1 MIIARICFIFL
12 VLPGLISGCA
22 LMDEGASKKP
32 ATSGFTATPAS
43 YYSTSKA
50 KYLGTKYKD
59 NLDRIVERI
68 VRSPKTASLQFA
80 NNISS
85 VGGIGFFTH
94 SATKTPDERYLEVVL
109 ATPETFETKG
119 EYSEKIH
126 QLFSRYGFDLLS
138 SLSGDS
144 EIYQDRELS
153 GYGLNLA
160 WRTVI
165 TEPSGNRVGMARAII
180 YFPKDKV
187 RRFLREEIKQ
197 NDLLQ
202 DAVIFG
208 EEENGPLALV
218 SYRPQNPQPYF
229 RPAIRE
235 DNLASLSTETKPART
250 TTAPSPAKEPAGKI
264 NQKAE
269 SEKKETAAKE
279 VAPRLAAKPSPSD
292 TKAEVKATPPAAPK
306 NSPTNSPANGISNSS
321 GERAVPPRDNVG
333 AEEITHGAAAETAGP
348 VAPAAELKPEP
359 SLVPPPQAAP
369 APVVSA
375 PAPIVAAKAIEIP
388 SGDPLPVALP
398 SIVETPEKSL
408 PTPQDDKAEKPLP
421 DEIKLATPKPSP
433 ETKRNEADLKPI
445 REPQNAAALAMPSKP
460 VENRSEPKRVVE
472 IKAPEIVAAPTMVA
486 KLPEPIPAMKEEPPA
501 PVAETIRPEKTAPE
515 TKAVLPA
522 PTSSKR
528 QQEIPVKPSESIAV
542 SVPEQKVAQSLRA
555 TDEKGPMPAKATAA
569 VEMQPII
576 AAKIEAPKEKKT
588 ETKPLEPSA
597 AAKTTPAP
605 APIVQAA
612 LPTVTPSPA
621 KSEPAVVAPIPATT
635 ARPVEPKAIE
645 KPAGEQL
652 ALVRKNPIEMMPENK
667 ALIQPPPKAL
677 EGFIIQLAFQD
688 KDKAQHWAE
697 NMQRRGYAVSITE
710 AGVDGALR
718 VRLGN
723 FALRDDAERQLRSF
737 KQDGINGI
745 IINLP
750 QAFRPEARSSMP

>member
-22 LMDEGASKKP
+22 LMDDGASKKP

-138 SLSGDS
+138 SLNGDS

-218 SYRPQNPQPYF
+218 SYQPQNPQPDF

-235 DNLASLSTETKPART
+235 DNLASLSTETKPAPT

-269 SEKKETAAKE
+269 SEKKEIAAKE
-279 VAPRLAAKPSPSD
+279 VEPRLAAKPSPSD
-292 TKAEVKATPPAAPK
+292 TKAEVKATLPAAPK
-306 NSPTNSPANGISNSS
+306 NSPTNSPANGVSS
-321 GERAVPPRDNVG
+321 SPGEEAVPPRDNVDAG
-333 AEEITHGAAAETAGP
+333 KITHGAAIEMARA
-348 VAPAAELKPEP
+348 VAPAAELKSEPPSPEP
-359 SLVPPPQAAP
+359 QVSP
-369 APVVSA
+369 APVALA
-375 PAPIVAAKAIEIP
+375 PAPIVAEKPVEMP
-388 SGDPLPVALP
+388 SANPLPVALP
-398 SIVETPEKSL
+398 SIVETPAKSP
-408 PTPQDDKAEKPLP
+408 PTPQNDKAEKPLP

-445 REPQNAAALAMPSKP
+445 REPQQAIALAMPSKP
-460 VENRSEPKRVVE
+460 VENRSEPKRVIE
-472 IKAPEIVAAPTMVA
+472 IKAPEIVAVPTLVA

-515 TKAVLPA
+515 TKSASSA

-528 QQEIPVKPSESIAV
+528 PQEIPVQPSESAEV
-542 SVPEQKVAQSLRA
+542 PAPEQKAPQSLRA
-555 TDEKGPMPAKATAA
+555 NEEKGPMPAKATAA
-569 VEMQPII
+569 VEMQSII
-576 AAKIEAPKEKKT
+576 AAKIEAPKEKKP
-588 ETKPLEPSA
+588 EAKPLAPSA

-612 LPTVTPSPA
+612 LPAETPSPA
-621 KSEPAVVAPIPATT
+621 KSEPAVVVPVPAATP
-635 ARPVEPKAIE
+635 APVEQKAIE
-645 KPAGEQL
+645 KPVGEQL
-652 ALVRKNPIEMMPENK
+652 ALVRKKPIEMVPENK

>member
-1 MIIARICFIFL
+1 
-12 VLPGLISGCA
+12 
-22 LMDEGASKKP
+22 MDEGASKKP

-160 WRTVI
+160 WRTVV

-218 SYRPQNPQPYF
+218 SYRPQNPQPDF

-235 DNLASLSTETKPART
+235 DNLASLSTETNSART
-250 TTAPSPAKEPAGKI
+250 ITAPSPAKEPAAKI

-269 SEKKETAAKE
+269 SEKKETAARE
-279 VAPRLAAKPSPSD
+279 VEPRLAAKPSPSD

-321 GERAVPPRDNVG
+321 GEKGVPPSDNVG
-333 AEEITHGAAAETAGP
+333 AEKIAQDAAAETARTVTP
-348 VAPAAELKPEP
+348 VSELKPEP
-359 SLVPPPQAAP
+359 PSPEPQVSP
-369 APVVSA
+369 APVALA
-375 PAPIVAAKAIEIP
+375 PAPIVAEKPVEMP
-388 SGDPLPVALP
+388 SANPLPVALP
-398 SIVETPEKSL
+398 SIVETPAKAPPAPEN
-408 PTPQDDKAEKPLP
+408 DKAEKPLP
-421 DEIKLATPKPSP
+421 DEIKLATRKPSP

-445 REPQNAAALAMPSKP
+445 REPQNATGLAMP
-460 VENRSEPKRVVE
+460 
-472 IKAPEIVAAPTMVA
+472 
-486 KLPEPIPAMKEEPPA
+486 
-501 PVAETIRPEKTAPE
+501 
-515 TKAVLPA
+515 
-522 PTSSKR
+522 
-528 QQEIPVKPSESIAV
+528 
-542 SVPEQKVAQSLRA
+542 
-555 TDEKGPMPAKATAA
+555 
-569 VEMQPII
+569 
-576 AAKIEAPKEKKT
+576 
-588 ETKPLEPSA
+588 
-597 AAKTTPAP
+597 
-605 APIVQAA
+605 
-612 LPTVTPSPA
+612 
-621 KSEPAVVAPIPATT
+621 
-635 ARPVEPKAIE
+635 
-645 KPAGEQL
+645 
-652 ALVRKNPIEMMPENK
+652 
-667 ALIQPPPKAL
+667 
-677 EGFIIQLAFQD
+677 
-688 KDKAQHWAE
+688 
-697 NMQRRGYAVSITE
+697 
-710 AGVDGALR
+710 
-718 VRLGN
+718 
-723 FALRDDAERQLRSF
+723 
-737 KQDGINGI
+737 
-745 IINLP
+745 
-750 QAFRPEARSSMP
+750 